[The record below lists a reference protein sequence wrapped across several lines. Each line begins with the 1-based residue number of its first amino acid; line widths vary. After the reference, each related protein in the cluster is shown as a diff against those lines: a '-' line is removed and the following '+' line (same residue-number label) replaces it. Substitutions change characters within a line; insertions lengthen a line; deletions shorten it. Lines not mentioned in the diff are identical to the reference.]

1 MKEKLS
7 IINGRPS
14 FERCC
19 TYGSSGDWELHVF
32 TRPKTIPREQFDK
45 DCGPV
50 PPVENLGRMS
60 MGAVADRLKICIG
73 KALGSQEKP
82 SAELEKLLSPYF
94 DDAHLLIDDGNSI
107 VITAESKREY
117 YHFKYATS

>member
-1 MKEKLS
+1 M
-7 IINGRPS
+7 
-14 FERCC
+14 
-19 TYGSSGDWELHVF
+19 HVY

-50 PPVENLGRMS
+50 PPVEDLGRMS
-60 MGAVADRLKICIG
+60 MAAVADRLKICIG

-82 SAELEKLLSPYF
+82 SAELETLLSPSF
-94 DDAHLLIDDGNSI
+94 DDARLLVDDGNKI

-117 YHFKYATS
+117 FLFKYATS